1 MAHSAAVGVRLA
13 EARHLHRAHHAARNA
28 LTFHGVLHR
37 DGVDRRAEHAHV
49 IRVDGGHLRRR
60 ALTAAPDVA
69 RADHDSDFRARFVKL
84 ADHVGHTVDLL
95 KIKQAAVVAQRFAAE
110 LDENALILCHK
121 FLLSCPKRS
130 NCFKKGAMLAH
141 APVWE
146 EITSSS
152 WPAQPRCPPRGCPDA
167 SQDPRRAQSAR
178 SERRRPCRRASWSH

>member
-13 EARHLHRAHHAARNA
+13 EARHLHRAHHAALNA

-49 IRVDGGHLRRR
+49 IRIDGGHLRRR

-69 RADHDSDFRARFVKL
+69 RADHDGDFRARFVKL

-110 LDENALILCHK
+110 LDENALILCHGVSP
-121 FLLSCPKRS
+121 LRV
-130 NCFKKGAMLAH
+130 FKKRGDACACPCVGRNYFFILACSAAM
-141 APVWE
+141 
-146 EITSSS
+146 
-152 WPAQPRCPPRGCPDA
+152 
-167 SQDPRRAQSAR
+167 SAAR
-178 SERRRPCRRASWSH
+178 LS